1 MIKVIERTALD
12 GRIKKLL
19 QGMKCELRYGK
30 TRVYNEDERRELL
43 SVTVQADRM
52 IKCKDFKAGLSVW
65 GRERNQGGRN
75 TLNEVSL

>member
-30 TRVYNEDERRELL
+30 TRVYNEDERRDKVE
-43 SVTVQADRM
+43 TRK
-52 IKCKDFKAGLSVW
+52 IIEK
-65 GRERNQGGRN
+65 NQ
-75 TLNEVSL
+75 